1 MRMMVAVLASCVAVS
16 CSPAP
21 KGQANRAEAVTDAG
35 EAQHLPTV
43 PLLIRHGELAP
54 DRRLAIEVA
63 LTPEQQEKG
72 LMHRAD
78 LGAGEGMLFP
88 MVPPRMPS
96 FWMKDT
102 PLSLDLVFIRTDG
115 TIARIVAG
123 AKPNDPTPLFA
134 EVPVAGVLEL
144 RGGEAKRLALDEGDR
159 ISWGACTQDRA
170 AKPVV
175 TPEDFCPA

>member
-1 MRMMVAVLASCVAVS
+1 MRTMIVLLASGVAVS
-16 CSPAP
+16 CSPGSNGGGNRTEPVSADKAP
-21 KGQANRAEAVTDAG
+21 
-35 EAQHLPTV
+35 QHLATV
-43 PLLIRHGELAP
+43 PLVIRHGELAP
-54 DRRLAIEVA
+54 DRRLSVEIA
-63 LTPEQQEKG
+63 LTQQQQEKG

-102 PLSLDLVFIRTDG
+102 PLSLDIIFIRTDG
-115 TIARIVAG
+115 GVARIIAG

-144 RGGEAKRLALDEGDR
+144 RAGEAKRLALDEGDR
-159 ISWGACTQDRA
+159 ISWGTCTQESSAR
-170 AKPVV
+170 PVV
-175 TPEDFCPA
+175 TPENFCPG

>member
-1 MRMMVAVLASCVAVS
+1 MRTMLALLASCLVMS

-21 KGQANRAEAVTDAG
+21 NGGGNRTEAVTDENG
-35 EAQHLPTV
+35 PQHLPTV
-43 PLLIRHGELAP
+43 PLAIRHGELAP
-54 DRRLAIEVA
+54 DRQLAVEIA

-72 LMHRAD
+72 LMHRID

-115 TIARIVAG
+115 TIARIIAG
-123 AKPNDPTPLFA
+123 AKANDPTPLFA

-144 RGGEAKRLALDEGDR
+144 RAGEAKRLALDEADR
-159 ISWGACTQDRA
+159 ISWGTCTRDHPAQ
-170 AKPVV
+170 PIV
-175 TPEDFCPA
+175 TAENFCPA

>member
-1 MRMMVAVLASCVAVS
+1 MRMTVAMLASCMAVS

-21 KGQANRAEAVTDAG
+21 KGEGNRMEAVADAG

-54 DRRLAIEVA
+54 DRRLTVEVA
-63 LTPEQQEKG
+63 LTPQQQEKG
-72 LMHRAD
+72 LMHRTD

-88 MVPPRMPS
+88 MAPPRMPS

-159 ISWGACTQDRA
+159 ISWGECTRQPQPR
-170 AKPVV
+170 PVV
-175 TPEDFCPA
+175 TAENFCPA